1 MKHQPGLQYRWR
13 LRLGTV
19 ACYAALVAGAVI
31 VFFPVYYA
39 IVTSLFS
46 PAESVSYPPKFLPSH
61 IHWQSYSEALARAP
75 IFRFILNSFIVST
88 SVMVGQL
95 ATGSLAAYAFSFL
108 EFKGRTVLFYV
119 VLSTMMIPWEVTIVS
134 NYITIRSL
142 GWTDTYQGLAL
153 PFVAGAFGIFLL
165 RQSFLTIPRELRD
178 ASLMDG
184 CGSFR
189 FFATVVLPLARPALG
204 TLSVYTFLTT
214 YNQYLWPL
222 LVTNTDVMRT
232 VQIGLA
238 MLQWDESVAWNS
250 TMAGI
255 VLVLIPTALL
265 LLLGY
270 RQLVRG
276 LTTGALKG

>member
-1 MKHQPGLQYRWR
+1 MTSRYKWR
-13 LRLGTV
+13 RRLTTV
-19 ACYAALVAGAVI
+19 ACYIGLIVGGIV

-39 IVTSLFS
+39 IATSLFS
-46 PAESVSYPPKFLPSH
+46 PAESVSYPPKFIPSH
-61 IHWQSYSEALARAP
+61 FHWASYAEALARAP
-75 IFRFILNSFIVST
+75 IFRFIFNSFVVST

-95 ATGSLAAYAFSFL
+95 ATASLAAYAFSFL
-108 EFKGRTVLFYV
+108 RFKGRTILFYT

-134 NYITIRSL
+134 NYLTIRNL
-142 GWTDTYQGLAL
+142 GWTDTYQGLAI
-153 PFVAGAFGIFLL
+153 PFVASAFGIFLL
-165 RQSFLTIPRELRD
+165 RQSFLTIPWELRD
-178 ASLMDG
+178 AASIDG
-184 CGSFR
+184 CGNFR
-189 FFATVVLPLARPALG
+189 FFATVVLPLSRPVLG
-204 TLSVYTFLTT
+204 TLAVYTFLTT

-255 VLVLIPTALL
+255 VLVLVPTALL

-276 LTTGALKG
+276 LTAGALKG